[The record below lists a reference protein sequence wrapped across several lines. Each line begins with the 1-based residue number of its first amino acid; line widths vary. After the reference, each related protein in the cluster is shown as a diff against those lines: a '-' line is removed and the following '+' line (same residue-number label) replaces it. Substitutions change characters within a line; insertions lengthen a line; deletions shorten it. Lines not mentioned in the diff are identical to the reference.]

1 MWSGAV
7 LWQRPL
13 PANPGP
19 WQVDRYGNMLVVW
32 PRSAAGVP
40 FLAPTEMP
48 LLTPVALA
56 FGRRGI
62 GSLPILLV
70 EPADGRVQ
78 QRIDVPH
85 DGGPAIVWAQG
96 SNLYATA
103 GAQVT
108 AYRTSR

>member
-1 MWSGAV
+1 M
-7 LWQRPL
+7 LWKMPL

-19 WQVDRYGNMLVVW
+19 WQVDRHGDTLVVW
-32 PRSAAGVP
+32 PRSASGIP
-40 FLAPTEMP
+40 FPATSQTP
-48 LLTPVALA
+48 LLTPFAFE

-62 GSLPILLV
+62 GSVPILLV
-70 EPADGRVQ
+70 EPATGKVR

-96 SNLYATA
+96 SYLFVTA

-108 AYRTSR
+108 AYRTIR